1 MVSLKGQKESK
12 RGVRHFLFIDLT
24 QGPQCLA
31 SGDLVGVSKSI
42 PCSSGT
48 PFHMVQTGSN
58 VYNHDTLLYAMLD
71 ELTTVVL
78 WLAPNF
84 EA

>member
-1 MVSLKGQKESK
+1 
-12 RGVRHFLFIDLT
+12 
-24 QGPQCLA
+24 
-31 SGDLVGVSKSI
+31 
-42 PCSSGT
+42 
-48 PFHMVQTGSN
+48 MVQTGSN